1 MINIDNTG
9 KVVLITGGSRG
20 IGAACVKLFAGS
32 GADVAFTY
40 NTHEEDANQ
49 IVSGYNFDIKI
60 KAYRVNAGSEDDVK
74 ACVEEVERDFGR
86 IDILVNNAGIWN
98 EGRVDEMSLELWNET
113 ININLTGSFL
123 FIKYSVPVMKKNNF
137 GRIINISSTAGQ
149 RGEPKHS
156 HYASSKGGVISL
168 TKSLAVEL
176 AEYNITT
183 NCVAPGW
190 VYTDMSNDILLQETK
205 EEEIKEYIPLGRA
218 AYPEEI
224 AGPVLFLA
232 SPFANHINGEILNVN
247 GGCELCG

>member
-1 MINIDNTG
+1 MKIDLSG

-20 IGAACVKLFAGS
+20 IGAACVKLFADA
-32 GADVAFTY
+32 GADIAFTY
-40 NTHEEDANQ
+40 NTNQDAANNL
-49 IVSGYNFDIKI
+49 IAGYNFDLKI
-60 KAYRVNAGSEDDVK
+60 KAYKVNAASADDILS
-74 ACVEEVERDFGR
+74 CVREIRKDFGK
-86 IDILVNNAGIWN
+86 IDILINNAGIWN
-98 EGRVDEMSLELWNET
+98 SGKIDEMSLEHWNET
-113 ININLTGSFL
+113 INVNLTGTFL
-123 FIKYSVPVMKKNNF
+123 FIKHSVPLMKENGF

-149 RGEPKHS
+149 RGESEHS

-190 VYTDMSNDILLQETK
+190 VYTDMSNAELLAEGK
-205 EEEIKEYIPLGRA
+205 EEEIKDYVPLGRA

-232 SPFANHINGEILNVN
+232 SPLADHVNGEILNVN
-247 GGCELCG
+247 GGCELVG